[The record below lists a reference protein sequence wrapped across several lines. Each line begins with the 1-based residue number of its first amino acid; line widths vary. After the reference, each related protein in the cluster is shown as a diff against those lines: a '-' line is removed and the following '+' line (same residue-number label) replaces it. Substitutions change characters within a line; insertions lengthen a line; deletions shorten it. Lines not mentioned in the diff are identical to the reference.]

1 MTGEKTLAPAQRIDF
16 GETLAPPTGYRL
28 EAALGT
34 TFSLDIA
41 TALTVP
47 VAMAL
52 RGVVERDELM
62 ENPLAA
68 LAAMQRLQDRVRI
81 FVEAGNIHPPAGK
94 RNSLISLLEGLVVE
108 VAPPKGATFHP
119 KLWLLRFAPEAGG
132 AMRQR
137 LVMMSRNLT
146 RDRSWDVALRLE
158 GEETER
164 EQAGNQ
170 PLTDLIDWV
179 PGRKPRPVQELRN
192 RLSFVK
198 WQAVPGFRTPVFHA
212 HFPRSPHVWRPGKG
226 QMAVIS
232 PFCDDAALDM
242 LGRERICA
250 LVSCDDWLARL
261 NDAPKCSMTLMDHA
275 VPEQEPTAHQERAGL
290 HAKIFIAEHA
300 GETTI
305 TLGSGNATSA
315 GLAVSGMRNIEV
327 FATLRGKTATVGG
340 IGLDT
345 EGLLG
350 HDGLRPLLANWT
362 PRSLSEEEV
371 AEARFDDAVRQARH
385 SIFAAKPRLIFARVA
400 DQWSAALQ
408 MECPVIPGISR
419 IHARLATQHNSTDIA
434 GAGPWILGVVGL
446 LNVTRFIQIDLTGDS
461 EKTASFVTQAE
472 AQGLP
477 EDEPRLRALMAEIIK
492 TPEQMLSFV
501 HAMLEVRPDLMGLMR
516 TGNRSGKKRGQ
527 SQRAAPPVLETLLKV
542 LLSDDGSARMAELD
556 KLLRLIPT
564 DTQTAAGF
572 RELWSTFIAANGKRR

>member
-16 GETLAPPTGYRL
+16 GEALAPPTGYRL

-52 RGVVERDELM
+52 RGGVERDELM

-81 FVEAGNIHPPAGK
+81 FVEAGNIHPPAGN
-94 RNSLISLLEGLVVE
+94 RNPLISLLEGLVVE

-146 RDRSWDVALRLE
+146 RDRSWDVALRLV

-170 PLTDLIDWV
+170 PLSDLIGWML
-179 PGRKPRPVQELRN
+179 GRKPSPVQELRN
-192 RLSFVK
+192 RLSYVK

-212 HFPRSPHVWRPGKG
+212 HYPRSPHVWRPGKG

-250 LVSCDDWLARL
+250 LVACDDWLARL
-261 NDAPKCSMTLMDHA
+261 VDAPKCSMTLMDHA

-290 HAKIFIAEHA
+290 HAKIFIAENA

-305 TLGSGNATSA
+305 TIGSGNATSA

-327 FATLRGKTATVGG
+327 FATMRGKTATVGG
-340 IGLDT
+340 IGLDSD
-345 EGLLG
+345 GFLG
-350 HDGLRPLLANWT
+350 HDGLRPLLADWT

-371 AEARFDDAVRQARH
+371 ADARFEDAVRQARH
-385 SIFAAKPRLIFARVA
+385 AIFAAKPHLNFAKVE

-408 MECPVIPGISR
+408 IECPAIPGIAR
-419 IHARLATQHNSTDIA
+419 IHARLATQHNPTDIA
-434 GAGPWILGVVGL
+434 GTGPWILGVVGL

-461 EKTASFVTQAE
+461 GKTASFVTQAE

-501 HAMLEVRPDLMGLMR
+501 LAMLEVRPDLTGLMR
-516 TGNRSGKKRGQ
+516 TGNRRGEKSGP

-542 LLSDDGSARMAELD
+542 LLSDDGPARMAELD
-556 KLLRLIPT
+556 KLLRLIPV

-572 RELWSTFIAANGKRR
+572 HDLWSTFIAANGKRR

>member
-1 MTGEKTLAPAQRIDF
+1 MKGEKILAPAERIDF
-16 GETLAPPTGYRL
+16 GEALVPPEGYRL
-28 EAALGT
+28 EAAIGT
-34 TFSLDIA
+34 TFSMDIA

-52 RGVVERDELM
+52 RGGIERDELI

-68 LAAMQRLQDRVRI
+68 LAAMQRLQDRVKI

-94 RNSLISLLEGLVVE
+94 RNALISLLEGLVVE
-108 VAPPKGATFHP
+108 VAPPKRASFHP
-119 KLWLLRFAPEAGG
+119 KLWLMRFSPEAGG
-132 AMRQR
+132 TTRQR

-146 RDRSWDVALRLE
+146 RDRSWDVALQLE
-158 GEETER
+158 GEETEKN
-164 EQAGNQ
+164 QGGNQ
-170 PLTDLIDWV
+170 PLVDLIDWM
-179 PGRKPRPVQELRN
+179 PGRKPRALQELRN
-192 RLSFVK
+192 QLAFVK
-198 WQAVPGFRTPVFHA
+198 WQAVPGFRKPVFHA

-250 LVSCDDWLARL
+250 LVACDDWLARL
-261 NDAPKCSMTLMDHA
+261 DDVPKCSMTLMDHA
-275 VPEQEPTAHQERAGL
+275 VPEQEPTGHQERAGL
-290 HAKIFIAEHA
+290 HAKIFITENAD
-300 GETTI
+300 ETTI

-340 IGLDT
+340 IGLDS
-345 EGLLG
+345 EGILG
-350 HDGLRPLLANWT
+350 HDGLRPLLADWS

-371 AEARFDDAVRQARH
+371 DEARFEDAVRQARH
-385 SIFAAKPRLIFARVA
+385 AIFAARPQLTFASVE

-408 MECPVIPGISR
+408 MKCPAIPGIVQ
-419 IHARLATQHNSTDIA
+419 IHARLATQHGSTAIA
-434 GAGPWILGVVGL
+434 GAGPWILGLVGL
-446 LNVTRFIQIDLTGDS
+446 LNVTRFIQIDLTGDN

-472 AQGLP
+472 AHGLP
-477 EDEPRLRALMAEIIK
+477 DSEPRLRALMAEIIK

-501 HAMLEVRPDLMGLMR
+501 HAMLEVQPDLTGLMR
-516 TGNRSGKKRGQ
+516 TGNRNGQKTGQ

-542 LLSDDGSARMAELD
+542 LLSDDGPARMAELD
-556 KLLRLIPT
+556 KLLRLIPA

-572 RELWSTFIAANGKRR
+572 HDLWSKFIAVNGKRR